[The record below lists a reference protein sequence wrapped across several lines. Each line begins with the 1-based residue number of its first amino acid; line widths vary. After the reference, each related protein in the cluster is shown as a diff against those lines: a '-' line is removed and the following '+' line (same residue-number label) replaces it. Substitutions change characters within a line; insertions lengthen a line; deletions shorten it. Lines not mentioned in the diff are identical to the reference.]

1 MTSSWRLAGA
11 ATEAHQV
18 ETNERLAAIAAGS
31 KNWAVTKVS
40 VADNA
45 TPLCPARAGRRAVTL
60 TNLSA
65 NAVYLGSDSTVSVA
79 SGVPLPGIVG
89 AMKTIETC
97 AAICGVTADV
107 GGVSVEELF

>member
-11 ATEAHQV
+11 ATEAHQI
-18 ETNERLAAIAAGS
+18 EANERLAAIAAGS

-60 TNLSA
+60 TNLSTI
-65 NAVYLGSDSTVSVA
+65 AVYLGPDDSVSFA
-79 SGVPLPGIVG
+79 SWPLPGVVG
-89 AMKTIETC
+89 ASKTIKTS
-97 AAICGVTADV
+97 AAIWGVASDAAT
-107 GGVSVEELF
+107 VSVEELF